1 MKHRAIAVLTRLC
14 AGTIMSMS
22 VWFSASA
29 VAPLLEIDW
38 NLTTAETAGLTTA
51 VQIGF
56 VAGTLLSAFLTL
68 ADRVETRWLFA
79 ASSLAAALSN
89 AALVATD
96 SLAWAFPLR
105 LLTGAFQA
113 GVYPPAMKLASSWF
127 REGRGLAV
135 GALIGALTIGTALP
149 HGFGLLAFAGAGI
162 SWQTTVLGASVLSL
176 VGGLVVVVGV
186 DEGPY
191 AEGISRFDPRAARA
205 MFTQKSVQLANL
217 GYIGHMW
224 ELYAMW
230 AWTPIFLHEVFL
242 SRYGPT
248 GAPVAAGISF
258 AVISVGAIGSLAAG
272 FLADRFGRTLV
283 ASASLLISG
292 TCCLLAGSLGSAS
305 TALVVVLFGIWGFA
319 VIADSAQFSTMV
331 TELAPD
337 HLVGTALTLQ
347 TSLGFLVTTVSLQA
361 LPWVREQL
369 GWHAAF
375 ALLALGPLVGIVAMW
390 RLRESEEAK
399 KIALGRK

>member
-1 MKHRAIAVLTRLC
+1 
-14 AGTIMSMS
+14 MSMS
-22 VWFSASA
+22 VWFSAAA

-38 NLTTAETAGLTTA
+38 NLTTTETAGLTTA

-68 ADRVETRWLFA
+68 ADRHETRWLFA

-96 SLAWAFPLR
+96 SLAWALPLR
-105 LLTGAFQA
+105 FLTGAFQA

-149 HGFGLLAFAGAGI
+149 HAFGLLALAGAGVP
-162 SWQTTVLGASVLSL
+162 WQTTVLGASVLSII
-176 VGGLVVVVGV
+176 GGLLVVVGV

-191 AEGISRFDPRAARA
+191 TERISRFDPRAARA
-205 MFTQKSVQLANL
+205 IVSQKSVQLANL

-258 AVISVGAIGSLAAG
+258 AVISVGAIGSLVAG

-283 ASASLLISG
+283 ASASLLVSG
-292 TCCLLAGSLGSAS
+292 TCCLLAGSTGSAS

-369 GWHAAF
+369 GWRAAF
-375 ALLALGPLVGIVAMW
+375 ALLALGPAVGIVAMW
-390 RLRESEEAK
+390 KLRRSEEAK

>member
-1 MKHRAIAVLTRLC
+1 MKRRAFAVLTRLC
-14 AGTIMSMS
+14 AGTILSMS
-22 VWFSASA
+22 VWFSAAA

-56 VAGTLLSAFLTL
+56 VAGTLFSALLTL

-79 ASSLAAALSN
+79 VSSLAAALSN

-96 SLAWAFPLR
+96 SPTWAFPLR
-105 LLTGAFQA
+105 FLTGAFQA

-149 HGFGLLAFAGAGI
+149 HAFGLLAFTGAGV

-176 VGGLVVVVGV
+176 LGGLLVVVGV

-191 AEGISRFDPRAARA
+191 AERISRFDPRAARA
-205 MFTQKSVQLANL
+205 IVSQKSVQLANL

-242 SRYGPT
+242 SRYGPS

-258 AVISVGAIGSLAAG
+258 AVISVGAVGSLAAG

-305 TALVVVLFGIWGFA
+305 TALVVILFGIWGFA

-369 GWHAAF
+369 GWRAAF
-375 ALLALGPLVGIVAMW
+375 ALLALGPVVGVVAMW
-390 RLRESEEAK
+390 KLRRSDEAK
-399 KIALGRK
+399 KIALGKK